1 MILAAMLLAALQEPP
16 TFEGVAWADPAPDLQ
31 GKVAIVR
38 WWTSGC
44 SLCETS
50 APVLK
55 KLSEKAAVVG
65 IFHPKPP
72 RDVEPAAAKEAAKA
86 IGMPGA
92 VGVDRDWKVLER
104 WKAGKAYAFTSLTFL
119 VDRKGRVRYVHPG
132 GAISAE
138 EGVELGRRI
147 DALLAEEEK

>member
-1 MILAAMLLAALQEPP
+1 MLAFVLLLQD
-16 TFEGVAWADPAPDLQ
+16 FEGVALADGAPDLK

-50 APVLK
+50 APALRALAK
-55 KLSEKAAVVG
+55 KAPVVA

-72 RDVEPAAAKEAAKA
+72 KDVEPSAAKDAAKA

-104 WKAGKAYAFTSLTFL
+104 WKAGRPYAFTSLTFL
-119 VDRKGRVRYVHPG
+119 VDRKGATRYVHPG
-132 GAISAE
+132 GAITPD
-138 EGVELGRRI
+138 EGEELGRRI
-147 DALLAEEEK
+147 DALLAEEK

>member
-1 MILAAMLLAALQEPP
+1 MILAIFLLMQPD
-16 TFEGVAWADPAPDLQ
+16 FEGVAWADPAPDLK
-31 GKVAIVR
+31 GKVALVR

-50 APVLK
+50 APVLA
-55 KLSEKAAVVG
+55 KLGAKATVVA

-72 RDVEPAAAKEAAKA
+72 KDVAPAAAKKAAEA

-104 WKAGKAYAFTSLTFL
+104 WKAGKSYGFTSLTFL
-119 VDRKGRVRYVHPG
+119 VDRRGIVRYVHPG
-132 GAISAE
+132 GAISAD

-147 DALLAEEEK
+147 DALLAEEE

>member
-1 MILAAMLLAALQEPP
+1 MFALLLLLQD
-16 TFEGVAWADPAPDLQ
+16 FEGVAWADGAPDLK

-50 APVLK
+50 APVLAALAK
-55 KLSEKAAVVG
+55 KAPVVA

-72 RDVEPAAAKEAAKA
+72 KDVAPAAAKDAAKA

-104 WKAGKAYAFTSLTFL
+104 WKAGTRYAFTSLTFL
-119 VDRKGRVRYVHPG
+119 VDRTGAVRYVHPG
-132 GAISAE
+132 GAITAE
-138 EGVELGRRI
+138 EGEELGRRI
-147 DALLAEEEK
+147 DALLAEEK

>member
-1 MILAAMLLAALQEPP
+1 MFALLALLQD
-16 TFEGVAWADPAPDLQ
+16 FDGVAWADGAPDLK

-44 SLCETS
+44 SFCETS
-50 APVLK
+50 APVLAALAK
-55 KLSEKAAVVG
+55 KAPVVA

-72 RDVEPAAAKEAAKA
+72 KDVAPAAAKKAAEA

-104 WKAGKAYAFTSLTFL
+104 WKAGKSYGFTSLTFL
-119 VDRKGRVRYVHPG
+119 VDRRGIVRYVHPG
-132 GAISAE
+132 GAI
-138 EGVELGRRI
+138 
-147 DALLAEEEK
+147 

>member
-1 MILAAMLLAALQEPP
+1 MILAGFLLALQAD
-16 TFEGVAWADPAPDLQ
+16 FEGVAWADKAPDLT
-31 GKVAIVR
+31 GKVALVR

-50 APVLK
+50 APALAR
-55 KLSEKAAVVG
+55 LAAKAEVVA

-72 RDVEPAAAKEAAKA
+72 RDVAPAAAKKAAAA

-104 WKAGKAYAFTSLTFL
+104 WKAGKSYGFTSLTFL
-119 VDRKGRVRYVHPG
+119 VDRRGIVRYVHPG
-132 GAISAE
+132 GAITAE
-138 EGVELGRRI
+138 EGEELGRRI
-147 DALLAEEEK
+147 DALLAEKE

>member
-1 MILAAMLLAALQEPP
+1 MLMSLLVLSALQEAPS
-16 TFEGVAWADPAPDLQ
+16 FEGVAWADGAPEIK

-44 SLCETS
+44 SFCETS
-50 APVLK
+50 APVLT
-55 KLSEKAAVVG
+55 KLSKKAPVVA

-72 RDVEPAAAKEAAKA
+72 RDVEPAAAKDAAKA

-104 WKAGKAYAFTSLTFL
+104 WKAGKRFSFTSLTFL
-119 VDRKGRVRYVHPG
+119 VDRAGAVRHVHPG
-132 GAISAE
+132 GAISPE
-138 EGVELGRRI
+138 EGEELGRRI
-147 DALLAEEEK
+147 DALLAEEK